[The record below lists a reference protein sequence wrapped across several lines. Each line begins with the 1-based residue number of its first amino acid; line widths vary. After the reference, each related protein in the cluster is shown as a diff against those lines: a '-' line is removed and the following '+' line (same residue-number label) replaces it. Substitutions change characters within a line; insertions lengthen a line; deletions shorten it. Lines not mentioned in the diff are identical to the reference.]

1 MDKEQKEKEEM
12 DLKDI
17 ENMTEEELDKLLLE
31 QEKLAETLDKVDEN
45 GELAMKIFEDIQK
58 LSNSKVYSEEQYE
71 EKSEQIKH
79 AISDLNEKS
88 KSLKDKQSP

>member
-1 MDKEQKEKEEM
+1 MDKEQNENEDLNLKE
-12 DLKDI
+12 I

-31 QEKLAETLDKVDEN
+31 QEKLVETLDKVDEN

-58 LSNSKVYSEEQYE
+58 LSNSKAYSEEQYE
-71 EKSEQIKH
+71 EKSEKIKQ

-88 KSLKDKQSP
+88 KTLKDKK

>member
-1 MDKEQKEKEEM
+1 MDKEQKEKEDL
-12 DLKDI
+12 DLKEI

-31 QEKLAETLDKVDEN
+31 QEKLVETLDKVDEN

-58 LSNSKVYSEEQYE
+58 LSNSKAYSEEQYE
-71 EKSEQIKH
+71 EKSEQIKQ

-88 KSLKDKQSP
+88 KTLKKDKQ

>member
-1 MDKEQKEKEEM
+1 MDKEQKEKEEIDM
-12 DLKDI
+12 KEI

-58 LSNSKVYSEEQYE
+58 LSNSKAHSEEQYE
-71 EKSEQIKH
+71 EKSEQIKQ
-79 AISDLNEKS
+79 AISNLNEKS
-88 KSLKDKQSP
+88 KTLKDKQ